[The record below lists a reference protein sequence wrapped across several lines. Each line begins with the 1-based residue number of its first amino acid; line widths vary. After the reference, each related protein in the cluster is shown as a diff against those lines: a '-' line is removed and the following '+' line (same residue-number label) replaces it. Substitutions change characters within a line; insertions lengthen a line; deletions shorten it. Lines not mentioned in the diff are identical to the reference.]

1 MRSWA
6 LLVERGPRRPAATRW
21 VNVRVGGPRPP
32 PGGLT
37 CAPRSTPPER
47 VAVCWA
53 PSQIARMLASACG
66 GLWRWG
72 PRGGRVN
79 PLMRSWALLVEPGP
93 LCPAATRWVNVRIGG
108 PRPPPGGLTCA
119 AWDATERAPG
129 ARLEADPEHAHNAA
143 RSMPRSAAHN
153 APRYHRVDFRN
164 ASYVVIPARCSS
176 HPFSR
181 RHAAIDI
188 SAGQSPFNSMS
199 PSLPGGALT
208 RHHQGSMLWVDP
220 RRSP

>member
-1 MRSWA
+1 M
-6 LLVERGPRRPAATRW
+6 
-21 VNVRVGGPRPP
+21 
-32 PGGLT
+32 
-37 CAPRSTPPER
+37 
-47 VAVCWA
+47 
-53 PSQIARMLASACG
+53 MLA
-66 GLWRWG
+66 R
-72 PRGGRVN
+72 
-79 PLMRSWALLVEPGP
+79 
-93 LCPAATRWVNVRIGG
+93 
-108 PRPPPGGLTCA
+108 
-119 AWDATERAPG
+119 DFAPG
-129 ARLEADPEHAHNAA
+129 FRINLHIKDLANALDTG
-143 RSMPRSAAHN
+143 HGVN

-220 RRSP
+220 RRSS